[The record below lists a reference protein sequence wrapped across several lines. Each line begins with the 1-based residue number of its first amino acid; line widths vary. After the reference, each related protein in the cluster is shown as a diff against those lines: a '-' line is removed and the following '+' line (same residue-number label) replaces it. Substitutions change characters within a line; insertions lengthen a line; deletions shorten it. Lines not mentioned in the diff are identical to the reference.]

1 MPSAEDHNSS
11 WSVVNNHNRLSQ
23 QGIASIMES
32 PDDAS
37 GSARSTVSNEKLAES
52 ASTVPTSNL
61 SATDLTTVV
70 RHMDEKLEM
79 LNSNLT
85 SLRNNFDIFKHI
97 VLPNIEW
104 KPSSS
109 SQP

>member
-1 MPSAEDHNSS
+1 MPSEKDHNSS

-23 QGIASIMES
+23 QVIASIMES

-37 GSARSTVSNEKLAES
+37 GSARSTISNEKLAES

-70 RHMDEKLEM
+70 RHMDEKFEM
-79 LNSNLT
+79 SYCIDFESQDELQCNFGPT
-85 SLRNNFDIFKHI
+85 YLRLMISMCSG
-97 VLPNIEW
+97 LW
-104 KPSSS
+104 
-109 SQP
+109 